1 MSGTQRAMAG
11 PLKLLR
17 TTFQRWWMGQKDN
30 HFRIVSSLTV
40 LSLAATI
47 WGILFLFVL
56 GGTTDDSKEMWV
68 PWSWI
73 GLIVGGALAFWMVP
87 EFMMYLGHKA
97 ALDEIL
103 LLDSRPE
110 VLRRRKEAEEAADM
124 LGPGYQAHLVTLY
137 NDLGIKV
144 GSRFRHIKPP
154 GVRISESSIEADED
168 LVESVSEP
176 WDEISIESNSND
188 SSKFSSW
195 WNTKNSRLSFLLP
208 GAKILREADANRA
221 ILGFTS
227 ISASLLLYNMIFG
240 LAKQGDGPR
249 EFTVDL
255 TLMLTGDSTIHA
267 TAPHFD
273 GVSGL
278 LAVASLIMVFLTRP
292 SNQESQSQS
301 KSSKTSAD
309 IEEE

>member
-278 LAVASLIMVFLTRP
+278 LAVASLMMLFLTRP

>member
-1 MSGTQRAMAG
+1 MSGTQWAMAG
-11 PLKLLR
+11 PLKLL
-17 TTFQRWWMGQKDN
+17 TDTFQRWWMGQKDN
-30 HFRIVSSLTV
+30 HFRIVSSLTI

-144 GSRFRHIKPP
+144 GSRFRHIKPA

-195 WNTKNSRLSFLLP
+195 WNTKNSRLSGLLP
-208 GAKILREADANRA
+208 RAKILREADANRA

-240 LAKQGDGPR
+240 LAKQGEGPR
-249 EFTVDL
+249 EFTTDL
-255 TLMLTGDSTIHA
+255 TLWLAGDSSIHS

-278 LAVASLIMVFLTRP
+278 LAAACLVMVFLTRP
-292 SNQESQSQS
+292 ANQESQSES
-301 KSSKTSAD
+301 ESSNTSAD